1 MESQGRKR
9 IVVWEWYRGNFGD
22 EWQVID
28 SKELWQEANQ
38 IVRKRCADALKEA
51 TEYWG
56 SPAYVDLSK
65 GWMIRVRNMETGNT
79 WKAWDFTEVKW
90 MPDRDLMDGDPDQGR
105 CFPND

>member
-1 MESQGRKR
+1 MEK

-65 GWMIRVRNMETGNT
+65 GWMIRVRNTETGKT
-79 WKAWDFTEVKW
+79 WKAWDFTEVEYL
-90 MPDRDLMDGDPDQGR
+90 PDRDLMDGDTYAVTE
-105 CFPND
+105 